1 MTKGTTLECRLWSK
15 IEIGDGCLVSI
26 ASDIIDRAD
35 AMASDRINWVNVW
48 IDIAKLVLPTELSET
63 SFSYMMFGGSSGSGH
78 AGRGSNIGM
87 AGPNSTSRVKSIY
100 DNTGMMA
107 CDRLASGMESLVTP
121 QSEKWH
127 GLTVA
132 DVLHDKTT
140 DEENIYLERLR
151 NFQFALRYDPR
162 AGFIPSHQKAMR
174 SCVAFG
180 TGVVYVEQDDG
191 RTRAGDN
198 ASTPF
203 RYQYC
208 PLNENL
214 LATNDYGNV
223 DTNYRVRNFTV
234 KQLVNKFTYKKVS
247 SRVQT
252 AWDNQEF
259 DQTVPVVHAV
269 CPRMEMGSNNLEGTM
284 KGSQIASYYCEVEQ
298 KHMLDDGGFHEF
310 PFAIYHWLQQDNGP
324 YAELPVM
331 LALSEIKSLQLMGKG
346 ELRAFG
352 QWTDPPLGM
361 PNDGVMNRPNLNPR
375 AVNPG
380 AVGPDGSLRVKPLIT
395 AQSPDFAEK
404 VMEVRRAAVKETLYI
419 NLFQTLIKNPEMT
432 ATEAMIRSNEK
443 GELLGPA
450 GGKISGGAVA
460 DDRPRAGHPHPARRF
475 PSVVAAVSAAV
486 IAGHGDF
493 RSHDIAAGSY
503 AAGQRRCRH
512 HAAFER
518 RAADGEGEAGHS
530 RQFRPRQ
537 DTSSFAG
544 NLRSACR
551 GDRSGD
557 RDGCDK
563 GEVLAAAEHDE
574 DDGDG
579 QTGRGNSKGR
589 LDCRS
594 QRGRDSK
601 YCHGYSTARPGRCRR
616 PRKPAWPLAGRHVK
630 QPNGNGRSCQQ
641 HQCPACTIRESA
653 GPRSVRLP
661 VRGLTPLRRLVR
673 HEFLVADPPA

>member
-1 MTKGTTLECRLWSK
+1 MS
-15 IEIGDGCLVSI
+15 
-26 ASDIIDRAD
+26 
-35 AMASDRINWVNVW
+35 SDRINWVNVW
-48 IDIAKLVLPTELSET
+48 IDIAKLVLPTESSET
-63 SFSYMMFGGSSGSGH
+63 SFSYMMYGGLSGSGQ
-78 AGRGSNIGM
+78 AGRGSNVGM
-87 AGPNSTSRVKSIY
+87 GGPNSTSRVKSIY
-100 DNTGMMA
+100 DNTGMMS

-127 GLTVA
+127 GLAVA

-191 RTRAGDN
+191 RERAGDT

-259 DQTVPVVHAV
+259 DEVVPVIHAV
-269 CPRMEMGSNNLEGTM
+269 CPRMELGSNNLEGTL
-284 KGSQIASYYCEVEQ
+284 KGSKIASYYCEIDT
-298 KHMLDDGGFHEF
+298 KHLLDDSGFHEF

-324 YAELPVM
+324 YAESPVM

-450 GGKISGGAVA
+450 GGKIQAGLSQMIDRELGIMARRGVFRPASPLAAPRSLQGLALSVRMTSPLDRMRRANEGVGTTQLLNVALPMVKVKPDILDNFDLDKTLRLLREIFGAPAEVIVPETVMAANRQASMQQQNMMKMMAMGKQGAEMAKDASIATRNVGETANTAAGTAQQGPVTVDAIRQLMSQFTGGQGGASPAPTSTDQAMSSTNALLAQFGKAPVPNASGFPSGG
-460 DDRPRAGHPHPARRF
+460 
-475 PSVVAAVSAAV
+475 
-486 IAGHGDF
+486 
-493 RSHDIAAGSY
+493 
-503 AAGQRRCRH
+503 
-512 HAAFER
+512 
-518 RAADGEGEAGHS
+518 
-530 RQFRPRQ
+530 
-537 DTSSFAG
+537 
-544 NLRSACR
+544 
-551 GDRSGD
+551 
-557 RDGCDK
+557 
-563 GEVLAAAEHDE
+563 
-574 DDGDG
+574 
-579 QTGRGNSKGR
+579 
-589 LDCRS
+589 
-594 QRGRDSK
+594 
-601 YCHGYSTARPGRCRR
+601 
-616 PRKPAWPLAGRHVK
+616 
-630 QPNGNGRSCQQ
+630 
-641 HQCPACTIRESA
+641 
-653 GPRSVRLP
+653 
-661 VRGLTPLRRLVR
+661 
-673 HEFLVADPPA
+673 

>member
-1 MTKGTTLECRLWSK
+1 VG
-15 IEIGDGCLVSI
+15 I
-26 ASDIIDRAD
+26 AGDIIDRAD
-35 AMASDRINWVNVW
+35 VMAADRINWVNVW
-48 IDIAKLVLPTELSET
+48 IDIAKLVLPTESSET
-63 SFSYMMFGGSSGSGH
+63 SFQYMMFGGQGSSAASATGARS
-78 AGRGSNIGM
+78 RIGIG
-87 AGPNSTSRVKSIY
+87 GPNSTARVKSIY
-100 DNTGMMA
+100 DNTGMMS

-180 TGVVYVEQDDG
+180 TGVMYVEQDDG
-191 RTRAGDN
+191 RPRAGDSS
-198 ASTPF
+198 ATPF

-234 KQLVNKFTYKKVS
+234 KQLVQKFGYKKVS
-247 SRVQT
+247 SRVQA

-259 DQTVPVVHAV
+259 ETICPVIHAV
-269 CPRMEMGSNNLEGTM
+269 CPRMEIGSYNLEGTL
-284 KGSQIASYYCEVEQ
+284 KGSQIASYYCEVDT
-298 KHMLDDGGFHEF
+298 KHLLDDGGFHEF

-324 YAELPVM
+324 YAESPVM

-404 VMEVRRAAVKETLYI
+404 VMEVRRAQVKETLYI

-450 GGKISGGAVA
+450 GGKIQAGLSQMIDRELGIMTRRGVFRPASPLAAPQSLQGMAISVRMTSPLDRMRRANEGVGTTQLLNVALPMVKVKPDILDNFDLDKTLRLLREIFGAPAEVIVPETVMAANRQQSLQQQNMMKMMAMGKQGAEIAKDASIAGRNVGETANKAGETAQQGPATADALSGLLDRLKGGVSQNPAATQPAVDSTNALLTQFGKAPVPGASGFPSGG
-460 DDRPRAGHPHPARRF
+460 
-475 PSVVAAVSAAV
+475 
-486 IAGHGDF
+486 
-493 RSHDIAAGSY
+493 
-503 AAGQRRCRH
+503 
-512 HAAFER
+512 
-518 RAADGEGEAGHS
+518 
-530 RQFRPRQ
+530 
-537 DTSSFAG
+537 
-544 NLRSACR
+544 
-551 GDRSGD
+551 
-557 RDGCDK
+557 
-563 GEVLAAAEHDE
+563 
-574 DDGDG
+574 
-579 QTGRGNSKGR
+579 
-589 LDCRS
+589 
-594 QRGRDSK
+594 
-601 YCHGYSTARPGRCRR
+601 
-616 PRKPAWPLAGRHVK
+616 
-630 QPNGNGRSCQQ
+630 
-641 HQCPACTIRESA
+641 
-653 GPRSVRLP
+653 
-661 VRGLTPLRRLVR
+661 
-673 HEFLVADPPA
+673 